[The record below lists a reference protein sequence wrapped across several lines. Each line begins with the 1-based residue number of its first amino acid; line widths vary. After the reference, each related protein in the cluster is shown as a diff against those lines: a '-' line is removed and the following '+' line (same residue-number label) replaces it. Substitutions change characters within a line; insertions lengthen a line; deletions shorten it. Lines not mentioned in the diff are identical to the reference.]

1 MPLPVT
7 ARNSHAAVAVDRDLY
22 VLGGDAQGDLLKEFA
37 MSDTSDR
44 NSANWMEPILKGDIP
59 KARKAAAAVASG
71 NKIFMFGGMMAN
83 TEDAVVAVGELV
95 LLEIS
100 GPNDLN
106 AIINP
111 PTHGTSPTARAY
123 AMFTEFSAGRLFLY
137 GGLDVAGKP
146 LHDGWILDVASMTWE
161 QVFNGHTDSVI
172 PTGSVATLMGN
183 KLVMLNSGV
192 GSPKLDLA
200 CSLDFA
206 AIRESYNFNTKM
218 KHDAVAMLER
228 LEAWSDKQAHGMDL
242 AKNLDSLSKSFDN
255 LLKVMDALLQV
266 GLEVHQP

>member
-1 MPLPVT
+1 
-7 ARNSHAAVAVDRDLY
+7 
-22 VLGGDAQGDLLKEFA
+22 

-71 NKIFMFGGMMAN
+71 NKIFLFGGMMAN
-83 TEDAVVAVGELV
+83 AEDAVVAVGELV

-106 AIINP
+106 AVINP
-111 PTHGTSPTARAY
+111 PTHGTSPAARAY

-146 LHDGWILDVASMTWE
+146 LHDGWMLDVASMTWE

-172 PTGSVATLMGN
+172 P
-183 KLVMLNSGV
+183 
-192 GSPKLDLA
+192 
-200 CSLDFA
+200 
-206 AIRESYNFNTKM
+206 
-218 KHDAVAMLER
+218 
-228 LEAWSDKQAHGMDL
+228 KQAHGMDL

-266 GLEVHQP
+266 RKEYFGYET